1 MRRRT
6 LLSSG
11 RLGSAALA
19 GAALIA
25 CGQPAA
31 SNAAPGAPSGT
42 TAPGAVR
49 GGKSAVLELEKG
61 GSVTVQLF
69 ADVAPKTVQNFE
81 DKASKGFYNG
91 LTFHRVEDW
100 VVQGGDPLGT
110 GSGGGQITTELN
122 EKPFVVGAL
131 GVARG
136 RDVRISNDAQFFIC
150 TKPAEWLNREYT
162 NFGQVL
168 EGMETVHGIR
178 VGDKIKRITIKS

>member
-1 MRRRT
+1 MQRRT
-6 LLSSG
+6 LFSSG

-19 GAALIA
+19 GAVLVA
-25 CGQPAA
+25 CGQQAA
-31 SNAAPGAPSGT
+31 SNAAPGAPHSGKT
-42 TAPGAVR
+42 
-49 GGKSAVLELEKG
+49 AVLELEKG

-122 EKPFVVGAL
+122 DKPFVVGAL

-136 RDVRISNDAQFFIC
+136 RDIRISNDAQFFIC

-168 EGMETVHGIR
+168 DGMETVRGIR
-178 VGDKIKRITIKS
+178 VGDKIKRITVTG